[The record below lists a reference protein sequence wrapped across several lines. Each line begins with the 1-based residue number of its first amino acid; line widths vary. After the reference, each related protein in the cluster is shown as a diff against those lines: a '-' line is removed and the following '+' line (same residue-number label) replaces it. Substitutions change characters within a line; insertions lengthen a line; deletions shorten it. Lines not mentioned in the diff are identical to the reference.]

1 MRSRQ
6 SERCMR
12 CGGPVQWDRSVCH
25 RCNPGNLPSP
35 SRTQF
40 HATMFGAVF
49 LPLVVIGLWL
59 IIRG

>member
-1 MRSRQ
+1 
-6 SERCMR
+6 MR